1 MVFLSLLGVFPP
13 GASMSAATP
22 MSTTS
27 TVCRVSG
34 SSRYLALGD
43 LVLLGLAPWFLALGD
58 LAWGGGGHAACGGQC
73 SYLVPRRGVAV
84 LDIAT
89 WGVRWGAVVFPQ
101 LLGAVEAPNVTHG
114 ETLAA

>member
-1 MVFLSLLGVFPP
+1 
-13 GASMSAATP
+13 
-22 MSTTS
+22 MSTTETTTS
-27 TVCRVSG
+27 VRLVSG

-43 LVLLGLAPWFLALGD
+43 L
-58 LAWGGGGHAACGGQC
+58 AWGGGHAACGGQC

-101 LLGAVEAPNVTHG
+101 LLGLPM
-114 ETLAA
+114 